1 MLTALLPF
9 ELCFFTLSQP
19 AFLALI
25 FSAKETS
32 ASIPHAAVPTEISL
46 RTRGTGH
53 AAQISWG
60 FFHKSIWAYKP
71 FGKRWAGYPKINVR
85 DIGKMLCPSQPTN
98 QSDSFLMVGCLWSFS
113 AVQILNPRSL
123 SDERGN
129 ISNNHDPRQVAS
141 LWWPSAGPHNIL
153 KLPIRARW
161 RHFPPQR
168 VAMLLNL
175 SHAKCHVE

>member
-1 MLTALLPF
+1 MLAALLPF

-71 FGKRWAGYPKINVR
+71 FGYPKKNVR

-98 QSDSFLMVGCLWSFS
+98 QSDSSWSVVCEGSLPF
-113 AVQILNPRSL
+113 RS
-123 SDERGN
+123 
-129 ISNNHDPRQVAS
+129 
-141 LWWPSAGPHNIL
+141 
-153 KLPIRARW
+153 
-161 RHFPPQR
+161 
-168 VAMLLNL
+168 
-175 SHAKCHVE
+175 

>member
-25 FSAKETS
+25 FSATETS

-71 FGKRWAGYPKINVR
+71 FGKRWAGYPKKNLR
-85 DIGKMLCPSQPTN
+85 DIGKILCPSQPQPTN
-98 QSDSFLMVGCLWSFS
+98 QIPHGRLSVKLLCRSDLEPKKPLRWERKHFEQPRPETGCFS
-113 AVQILNPRSL
+113 KVTVSWAT
-123 SDERGN
+123 
-129 ISNNHDPRQVAS
+129 
-141 LWWPSAGPHNIL
+141 
-153 KLPIRARW
+153 
-161 RHFPPQR
+161 
-168 VAMLLNL
+168 
-175 SHAKCHVE
+175 

>member
-1 MLTALLPF
+1 MLAALLPF

-32 ASIPHAAVPTEISL
+32 ASIPHAVPTEISL

-71 FGKRWAGYPKINVR
+71 FGYPKKNVR

-98 QSDSFLMVGCLWSFS
+98 QSDSSWSVVCEGSLPF
-113 AVQILNPRSL
+113 RS
-123 SDERGN
+123 
-129 ISNNHDPRQVAS
+129 
-141 LWWPSAGPHNIL
+141 
-153 KLPIRARW
+153 
-161 RHFPPQR
+161 
-168 VAMLLNL
+168 
-175 SHAKCHVE
+175 